1 MLDLCQNTSFI
12 SHFKITTMCVQ
23 GQDHAGVDETPAHDD
38 AFPWHLGV
46 FDAHNHIAERMH
58 SVADLPTMKARAVAI
73 MATRTQDQFIVTE
86 IVSANGVRERG
97 VFPQDTTTVIA
108 GYGRH
113 PWFSHE
119 IYDDTAETTT
129 FEPSGDSEVFKE
141 QHYKAVLTPAPKD
154 PAFWND
160 LPMPIPLSAVIS
172 DMGARLAADPLAIV
186 GEIGLDK
193 SFRLPMQ
200 WEPEAKSVR
209 DPSRTPGGRERR
221 PLSPHRIQMS
231 HQKAI
236 LMAQLKLAGEFGRAV
251 SVHGVQVH
259 GVLYDLL
266 TSCWKGHEIKGRR
279 AQQKQRKESGEPDE
293 NNTGSKPYPPRI
305 CLHSF
310 CGKSD
315 AVKQYLK
322 PSFPAQIFFS
332 FSKTN
337 NLASEDAR
345 AKTADAISVVPD
357 NRILVESDLHTAGE
371 RMDSELEAVCRAI
384 CDIKGWNLDAGVSR
398 MASNYH
404 DFVFG

>member
-1 MLDLCQNTSFI
+1 
-12 SHFKITTMCVQ
+12 MCVQ
-23 GQDHAGVDETPAHDD
+23 GQDQDGADEAPPHYGDT
-38 AFPWHLGV
+38 FPWHLGV
-46 FDAHNHIAERMH
+46 FDAHNHIAERML
-58 SVADLPTMKARAVAI
+58 SVTDLPTMKARAVAI
-73 MATRTQDQFIVTE
+73 MATRTQDQPLVTDIVAAHG
-86 IVSANGVRERG
+86 IKERG
-97 VFPQDTTTVIA
+97 WFPEDTTTVIA

-119 IYDDTAETTT
+119 VYDDLGEAIT
-129 FEPSGDSEVFKE
+129 FGKTENVEASKE
-141 QHYKAVLTPAPKD
+141 RHYKAVLTPAPDD
-154 PAFWND
+154 PGFWHD

-172 DMGARLAADPLAIV
+172 DIRTRLEIDPLAIV

-200 WEPEAKSVR
+200 WKPEAKSMR
-209 DPSRTPGGRERR
+209 DPARTPGGRERR
-221 PLSPHRIQMS
+221 PLSPHKIQMS
-231 HQKAI
+231 HQKTV

-279 AQQKQRKESGEPDE
+279 SQQKQRKERGELREKDQDL
-293 NNTGSKPYPPRI
+293 KPYPPRI

-310 CGKSD
+310 SGKSD

-345 AKTADAISVVPD
+345 AKTADAVAAVPD
-357 NRILVESDLHTAGE
+357 NRILVESDLHTAGD
-371 RMDSELEAVCRAI
+371 RMDGELEEVCRAI
-384 CDIKGWNLDAGVSR
+384 CAIKGWSLEDGISR
-398 MASNYH
+398 MAANYREYI
-404 DFVFG
+404 FG